1 MKIAV
6 TRPAGQEQDLVG
18 RLERL
23 GHDVVHCPLIAIE
36 PLGDDPIDVSAYD
49 WVVVTSAN
57 GARELR
63 RRAAGQMPRVA
74 AIGPAT
80 ADALGGADLVPAV
93 ATQEGLLAELPRPA
107 GRVLF
112 AAAEGARPVL
122 PDELGADVVLL
133 YRTRELHPAEFPAAD
148 LVVLTSAS
156 SARALAALTRDLPV
170 VSIGPET
177 SRAAVEAGL
186 RIVAEALPHS
196 SEGLAQAVAG
206 LSASDLAT
214 PRSNS

>member
-18 RLERL
+18 TLEAL
-23 GHDVVHCPLIAIE
+23 GHEVVRCPLIAIE
-36 PLGDDPIDVSAYD
+36 PLGDEPIDVSQYD

-57 GARELR
+57 GARELL
-63 RRAAGQMPRVA
+63 RRAVGPMPRLA

-80 ADALGGADLVPAV
+80 ADVLGSVDLVPSV

-112 AAAEGARPVL
+112 AAAEGARTLL
-122 PDELGADVVLL
+122 PEELDAEVVVL
-133 YRTRELHPAEFPAAD
+133 YRTRELQPKDFPAAD
-148 LVVLTSAS
+148 LVILASAS
-156 SARALAALTRDLPV
+156 SARALSALTTDLPV

-177 SRAAVEAGL
+177 SRAARDAGL
-186 RIVAEALPHS
+186 RVVAEASPHS
-196 SEGLAQAVAG
+196 SEGLATAVAG
-206 LSASDLAT
+206 LSEI
-214 PRSNS
+214 P